1 MDTVLT
7 VPAAA
12 GADPIV
18 VDVRVLVGSNV

>member
-1 MDTVLT
+1 MDTVLA

-12 GADPIV
+12 EADPIV

>member
-12 GADPIV
+12 ETDPIV